1 MALLGAGGWK
11 RVNAVGSRLGCMNIE
26 MMGQE
31 GRPGNCTKERGS
43 GREDGGEGGS
53 RGRVL
58 G

>member
-1 MALLGAGGWK
+1 MNG
-11 RVNAVGSRLGCMNIE
+11 VGSRLGCMNIE

-31 GRPGNCTKERGS
+31 GRPGNCSKERSS

-53 RGRVL
+53 GGRVL